1 MPLNETSLQKA
12 NAQTGIKSPVT
23 SIPAPSG
30 VTPSSYPAPTV
41 PPNPIG
47 LRGPAVGSPTAQ
59 PTPFGSGEGRGQGVN
74 GLGTNPDGSVGN
86 YTAEQWKMMDAIAN
100 GQLRKD
106 EKGNWYNPQAATG
119 FDAFMETVLPILSM
133 ALAGGGLAGIGSGAA
148 ASAASSAADG
158 LSYIATTG
166 LPEYA
171 SLGTEMAA
179 STAAAGEVAA
189 TGLGAGALGAGTL
202 AEFGVTASSLGAG
215 LTAGEIGA
223 GLGAG
228 IGGAIELT
236 GGTSAGGMP
245 AVNAPPGGGL
255 SQYLPKN
262 MISSGLKNAGMNAIP
277 ANILGS
283 AGQGSIMSLITGG
296 DPLKGAISGGFSS
309 GISQGL
315 QAWEA
320 STGALDVL
328 GNSGIAAVNG
338 AVTGASTSFILGG
351 KNPLQSGLMG
361 AAGGFGGS
369 IMSEIMGGSSGNDKI
384 GQFLGAQAGQM
395 AMASILN
402 QGTPSHVM
410 GQNKSPAAAVT
421 PQQTIPSALTT
432 PTVNPITASTVT
444 PPNSPFY
451 GVGYGGGGG
460 GNVASSGDDSSYWG
474 DDQQKLKQ
482 LMAALQQQ
490 GGVYG

>member
-30 VTPSSYPAPTV
+30 VTSSSYPAPTV

-59 PTPFGSGEGRGQGVN
+59 PTPFGSGEGRGQGVK

-86 YTAEQWKMMDAIAN
+86 YTAEQLKYMDWLAN
-100 GQLRKD
+100 GGDRLGYD
-106 EKGNWYNPQAATG
+106 PNGNQKMSG
-119 FDAFMETVLPILSM
+119 FETIFADIAM
-133 ALAGGGLAGIGSGAA
+133 LAGSVITGGAA
-148 ASAASSAADG
+148 LGVEFGASAAAADG
-158 LSYIATTG
+158 LSYVATTG

-189 TGLGAGALGAGTL
+189 STVAESTL
-202 AEFGVTASSLGAG
+202 AETLVTAPASSGLLTTAEVAAGA
-215 LTAGEIGA
+215 A
-223 GLGAG
+223 AG
-228 IGGAIELT
+228 ISGTAAMT
-236 GGTSAGGMP
+236 GGTSAGGVP

-369 IMSEIMGGSSGNDKI
+369 IMSEIMGGSSGNGKI

-402 QGTPSHVM
+402 QGTPSNVV

-460 GNVASSGDDSSYWG
+460 GNVASSEDDSSYWG

>member
-30 VTPSSYPAPTV
+30 VTSSSYPAPTV

-59 PTPFGSGEGRGQGVN
+59 PTPFGSGEGRGQGVK

-86 YTAEQWKMMDAIAN
+86 YTAEQLKYMDWLAN
-100 GQLRKD
+100 GGDRLGYD
-106 EKGNWYNPQAATG
+106 PNGNQKMSGFETIFADIAMLAGAVITGGAALGVEFGAPAAAAAAGDAAAATSAAAATG
-119 FDAFMETVLPILSM
+119 TAAE
-133 ALAGGGLAGIGSGAA
+133 GAI
-148 ASAASSAADG
+148 S
-158 LSYIATTG
+158 TG
-166 LPEYA
+166 
-171 SLGTEMAA
+171 MAA

-189 TGLGAGALGAGTL
+189 STVAESTL
-202 AEFGVTASSLGAG
+202 AETLVTASASSGLLTTAEVAAGA
-215 LTAGEIGA
+215 A
-223 GLGAG
+223 AG
-228 IGGAIELT
+228 ISGTAAMT
-236 GGTSAGGMP
+236 GGTSAGGVP

-402 QGTPSHVM
+402 QGTPSHVV